1 MNDRRAFPW
10 RRILR
15 AIHRDVGYF
24 AVGLTLVY
32 AISGIAVNHVA
43 TWDPSFEQFTRAIT
57 IDPAA
62 LTGDD
67 QALTARALAE
77 LAITE
82 TPSDIFR
89 VSDKRLDITLEHS
102 TVHVNPLTGTIAEE
116 GQRPR
121 PLLREMNWLHLNRG
135 KEAWTF
141 FADLFAG
148 GLIFLALSGLFMLK
162 GRQGVLGW
170 RGLYVVAG
178 FAIPVVYLVASGG
191 P

>member
-1 MNDRRAFPW
+1 
-10 RRILR
+10 L
-15 AIHRDVGYF
+15 
-24 AVGLTLVY
+24 
-32 AISGIAVNHVA
+32 
-43 TWDPSFEQFTRAIT
+43 EQFTRAIT

-62 LTGDD
+62 LAGDD
-67 QALTARALAE
+67 QAVSQRALAE
-77 LAITE
+77 LAIVE
-82 TPSDIFR
+82 TPRDVYR
-89 VSDKRLDITLEHS
+89 VSAKRLDITLEQS
-102 TVHVNPLTGTIAEE
+102 TVHVNPETGAIAEE

-121 PLLREMNWLHLNRG
+121 PLLRDMNWLHLNRG
-135 KEAWTF
+135 KEAWTL

-148 GLIFLALSGLFMLK
+148 GLIFLAVSGLFMLK